1 MYVNFISKSMCE
13 HTNTLKEIMDPSLMK
28 RIRFLRDPI

>member
-13 HTNTLKEIMDPSLMK
+13 HTNTLKEITDLSLIDTYWM
-28 RIRFLRDPI
+28 FLRD